1 MGRRL
6 RGDESVRDKIRR
18 WNEGFADDS
27 RRLAIM
33 IETRPA
39 TIEDAEPISAL
50 LTANAPDRGGTL
62 YGDWPIGAVTKWI
75 EGGTLVV
82 VAMDGPNLVGV
93 LFTSERAQ
101 ASSPP
106 VVAMLRAW
114 PGSADA
120 YVYGPVCVDQA
131 ARGLGVLEAM
141 YAHAVALLP
150 GREAVL
156 FINASN
162 VRSLKAHARLRMVQ
176 VADFTLGE
184 QAFIVLS
191 DRNDLVRK

>member
-1 MGRRL
+1 
-6 RGDESVRDKIRR
+6 
-18 WNEGFADDS
+18 
-27 RRLAIM
+27 M

-50 LTANAPDRGGTL
+50 LTANAPGRGGAL
-62 YGDWPIGAVTKWI
+62 HGEWPIGVVTKWI
-75 EGGTLVV
+75 ESGALVV
-82 VAMDGPNLVGV
+82 AAKDGPKLVGV
-93 LFTSERAQ
+93 LFTSEKAQ
-101 ASSPP
+101 ASAPP
-106 VVAMLRAW
+106 VVAMLEAW

-131 ARGLGVLEAM
+131 ARGLGVLEAL
-141 YAHAVALLP
+141 YAHAVVRLP

-162 VRSLKAHARLRMVQ
+162 TRSLKAHARLGMVQ

-184 QAFIVLS
+184 QAFVVLS
-191 DRNDLVRK
+191 SRREDPVRK